1 MIYKMELTTEEMNVV
16 RNALSFVL
24 ENNNLSEHAI
34 NWYSKV
40 KEHFESEY
48 KKKGEFMIWI
58 EFLKHKKQ
66 MY

>member
-48 KKKGEFMIWI
+48 KKQCRKDN
-58 EFLKHKKQ
+58 L
-66 MY
+66 